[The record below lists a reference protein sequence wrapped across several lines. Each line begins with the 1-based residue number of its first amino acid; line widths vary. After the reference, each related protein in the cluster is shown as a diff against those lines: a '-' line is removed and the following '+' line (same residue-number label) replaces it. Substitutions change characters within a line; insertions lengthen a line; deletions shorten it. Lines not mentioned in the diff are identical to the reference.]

1 MMRFVSDP
9 ATSLKIQKMQERVRW
24 RTPKIIDRGIDQTR
38 LEIDDPQEE
47 NAFSFL
53 VIGDSGSGRH
63 PGHSPQR
70 RIAEQMLLHR
80 DECRFVLHTGDVVYL
95 VGSSEF
101 YPQNFIEPYREFLVG
116 GDTPKKISFDQMV
129 FNFPF
134 LPVLGNHDYYDLPA
148 FYGVL
153 AQVSYPVRRLL
164 RSRIDFDIR
173 FHGSYQGKAFS
184 QAFIDMLSVAEQQ
197 GNMIEHLDRHYSAKT
212 STGRCLKYEPG
223 SFTRLPNRYYTFR
236 YGGIDFFALDSNTIN
251 EPIPLST
258 DQQGQEDRQK
268 LIDRQNEIEQEM
280 QQLIAEVAKL
290 DVSKPEQSD
299 QADDIRVKLQQ
310 LEEIQLDIEKQLNA
324 ESSFATDYEQLDWLR
339 DRLIQS
345 WRSPEVRGRVVYFHH
360 PPYVTEATKWYQA
373 QTFAVRYRLRQVLD
387 DVARQIDPKGRPIV
401 DLVLN
406 GHAHCFE
413 YLRTVDTG
421 HADSNMNWIVC
432 GGSGYSLRRQRE
444 EGTEITEQFDSSEE
458 RIVAKSQ
465 LFVGRAGQ
473 GTQKHR
479 PYSFLRIDVTPDDPV
494 KFVLRPY
501 VSEWSRRRWHD
512 HALDPIVIG

>member
-9 ATSLKIQKMQERVRW
+9 ATSLKIEKMQERVRW
-24 RTPKIIDRGIDQTR
+24 RNPKIVDRQIDQTR
-38 LEIDDPQEE
+38 LVIDDDQEQ

-70 RIAEQMLLHR
+70 RIAEQMLAHR
-80 DECRFVLHTGDVVYL
+80 DECRFLLHTGDVVYL

-101 YPQNFIEPYREFLVG
+101 YPQNFIEPYREFIVE
-116 GDTPKKISFDQMV
+116 GDHASKISLDQMV

-134 LPVLGNHDYYDLPA
+134 LPVLGNHDYYDLPI

-153 AQVSYPVRRLL
+153 AQLSYPVRRIL

-173 FHGSYQGKAFS
+173 FHGSYQGKAFA
-184 QAFIDMLSVAEQQ
+184 QAFMDVLSTADQQ
-197 GNMIEHLDRHYSAKT
+197 GKLGAHLDEHYTAET
-212 STGRCLKYEPG
+212 STGRCLKYEAG

-251 EPIPLST
+251 EPVVPST
-258 DQQGQEDRQK
+258 DENDRQA
-268 LIDRQNEIEQEM
+268 LIDRRNEIDQEM
-280 QQLIAEVAKL
+280 QQLMTEITQL
-290 DVSKPEQSD
+290 DVTQPEQSD
-299 QADDIRVKLQQ
+299 QADDMRVKLQQ
-310 LEEIQLDIEKQLNA
+310 LEEIQLDIDKQLNPQSGVA
-324 ESSFATDYEQLDWLR
+324 VDYEQLDWLR

-345 WRSPEVRGRVVYFHH
+345 WRDPEVRGRIIYFHH

-373 QTFAVRYRLRQVLD
+373 QTFAVRYRLRQVFD
-387 DVARQIDPKGRPIV
+387 DVVKQIDLKGRAIV

-421 HADSNMNWIVC
+421 HADSNINWIVC

-444 EGTEITEQFDSSEE
+444 EGAEITEQMDSEE
-458 RIVAKSQ
+458 KIVAKSQ
-465 LFVGRAGQ
+465 LFVGRTGQ
-473 GTQKHR
+473 GSNKQR
-479 PYSFLRIDVTPDDPV
+479 PYSFLRIDVTADDPV
-494 KFVLRPY
+494 KFILRPY
-501 VSEWSRRRWHD
+501 VSEWSRRRWND
-512 HALDPIVIG
+512 RALDPIVIG

>member
-9 ATSLKIQKMQERVRW
+9 ATSLKIEKMQERVRW
-24 RTPKIIDRGIDQTR
+24 RNPKVIDRGIDQTR
-38 LEIDDPQEE
+38 LAIDDAKEQE
-47 NAFSFL
+47 AFSFL

-70 RIAEQMLLHR
+70 RITEQMLPHR
-80 DECRFVLHTGDVVYL
+80 EECRFVLHTGDVVYL

-101 YPQNFIEPYREFLVG
+101 YPQNFIEPYREFIVG
-116 GDTPKKISFDQMV
+116 GENPKNITFDQMV
-129 FNFPF
+129 FNLPF
-134 LPVLGNHDYYDLPA
+134 LPVLGNHDYYDLPI

-153 AQVSYPVRRLL
+153 AQLSYPVRRVL

-173 FHGSYQGKAFS
+173 FHGSYQGRAFA
-184 QAFIDMLSVAEQQ
+184 QAFMDLLSTADQQ
-197 GNMIEHLDRHYSAKT
+197 GKLAAHLDQHYTAET

-251 EPIPLST
+251 EPVLPST
-258 DQQGQEDRQK
+258 DQSDRQK
-268 LIDRQNEIEQEM
+268 LIEQRDAIEQEK
-280 QQLIAEVAKL
+280 QQLVLEMGRM
-290 DVSKPEQSD
+290 DVSEPEQSD

-310 LEEIQLDIEKQLNA
+310 LEEIQIDIEKQLNPSA
-324 ESSFATDYEQLDWLR
+324 NVTVDYEQLDWLR
-339 DRLIQS
+339 DRLVQS
-345 WRSPEVRGRVVYFHH
+345 WQDPEVRGRIIYFHH

-373 QTFAVRYRLRQVLD
+373 QTFAVRYRLRQVFD
-387 DVARQIDPKGRPIV
+387 DVVKQIDPKGRPIV

-421 HADSNMNWIVC
+421 HADSNINWVVC

-444 EGTEITEQFDSSEE
+444 EGAEITERDGLEE
-458 RIVAKSQ
+458 KIVAKSQ
-465 LFVGRAGQ
+465 LFVGRTGQ
-473 GTQKHR
+473 GSNKQR
-479 PYSFLRIDVTPDDPV
+479 PYSFLRIDVTADDPV
-494 KFVLRPY
+494 KLILRPY
-501 VSEWSRRRWHD
+501 VSEWSKRQWHD
-512 HALDPIVIG
+512 RALDPIVIG

>member
-24 RTPKIIDRGIDQTR
+24 RNPKIIDRQIDQTR
-38 LEIDDPQEE
+38 LVIDDDQEQ

-70 RIAEQMLLHR
+70 RIAEQMLAHQ
-80 DECRFVLHTGDVVYL
+80 DECRFILHTGDVIYL

-101 YPQNFIEPYREFLVG
+101 YPQNFINPYREFIVG
-116 GDTPKKISFDQMV
+116 GDHPSKISFDQMV
-129 FNFPF
+129 FNLPF
-134 LPVLGNHDYYDLPA
+134 LPVLGNHDYYDLPI

-153 AQVSYPVRRLL
+153 AQVSYPVRRIL

-173 FHGSYQGKAFS
+173 FHGSYQGRAFA
-184 QAFIDMLSVAEQQ
+184 QAFMDVLSTADQQ
-197 GNMIEHLDRHYSAKT
+197 GKLGAHLDEHYTAQT

-251 EPIPLST
+251 EPVVPST
-258 DQQGQEDRQK
+258 DKNDRQT
-268 LIDRQNEIEQEM
+268 LIDRRNEIEQEM
-280 QQLIAEVAKL
+280 QQLMTEITQL
-290 DVSKPEQSD
+290 DVNQPEQSD
-299 QADDIRVKLQQ
+299 QADDMRVKLQQ
-310 LEEIQLDIEKQLNA
+310 LEEIQLDIDKQLNPQSGVA
-324 ESSFATDYEQLDWLR
+324 VDYEQLDWLR

-345 WRSPEVRGRVVYFHH
+345 WQDTEVRGRVIYFHH

-373 QTFAVRYRLRQVLD
+373 QTFAVRYRLRQVFD
-387 DVARQIDPKGRPIV
+387 DVVKQIDLKGRAIV

-421 HADSNMNWIVC
+421 HADSNINWIVC

-444 EGTEITEQFDSSEE
+444 EGTEITEQIDSEQK
-458 RIVAKSQ
+458 IVAKSQ
-465 LFVGRAGQ
+465 LFVGRTGQ
-473 GTQKHR
+473 GSNKQR
-479 PYSFLRIDVTPDDPV
+479 PYSFLRIDVTADDPV
-494 KFVLRPY
+494 KFILRPY
-501 VSEWSRRRWHD
+501 VSEWSKRQWNDR
-512 HALDPIVIG
+512 ALDPIVIG